1 TLNRQRRAAREV
13 LYEIIDRLIAERRT
27 QGHTADSGDLLSM
40 LLLSRDEAGDRM
52 SDDEVRDQ
60 LVTLFVAGHETTS
73 NALTWTWYLL
83 SQHPEAEARLHE
95 EVDAVLGSRSPALAD
110 LPHLPTTMQIIK
122 EAMRLYPPAWVV
134 NVRRAAAD
142 TTLGP
147 YAVKQGDRLWL
158 SPFVMHRRPEFFP
171 DPERFDPDR
180 WTPERERALPKF
192 AYMPFGGGPRVC
204 IGNGFALMEA
214 HLIVAAIARRYR
226 LRLRPGHPIAL
237 NAQITL
243 SNHGGMPMT
252 AERRPL

>member
-1 TLNRQRRAAREV
+1 M
-13 LYEIIDRLIAERRT
+13 LYEIIDRLIAERRA

-52 SDDEVRDQ
+52 NDDEVRDQ

-158 SPFVMHRRPEFFP
+158 SPFVMHRRP
-171 DPERFDPDR
+171 
-180 WTPERERALPKF
+180 
-192 AYMPFGGGPRVC
+192 
-204 IGNGFALMEA
+204 
-214 HLIVAAIARRYR
+214 
-226 LRLRPGHPIAL
+226 
-237 NAQITL
+237 
-243 SNHGGMPMT
+243 
-252 AERRPL
+252 